1 MDWPLEDPKVSA
13 PLGSDA
19 GNQLLSSQ
27 NFLSQLST
35 ELLEHFH
42 NDLHAKHDAYKV
54 VDKPA
59 VLQCCFA
66 SHHQAR
72 MVVQG
77 KPLSRVREIRE
88 DVKQRVLGLIKQ
100 EGWELRPESRHWL

>member
-1 MDWPLEDPKVSA
+1 MDWSLEDPKVSA

-27 NFLSQLST
+27 GCFSQVLQSSSISMMM
-35 ELLEHFH
+35 
-42 NDLHAKHDAYKV
+42 ASKACAYKKWV
-54 VDKPA
+54 SLLCYKVDMQVIIKI
-59 VLQCCFA
+59 L
-66 SHHQAR
+66 
-72 MVVQG
+72 VVQG

>member
-1 MDWPLEDPKVSA
+1 
-13 PLGSDA
+13 
-19 GNQLLSSQ
+19 
-27 NFLSQLST
+27 
-35 ELLEHFH
+35 
-42 NDLHAKHDAYKV
+42 
-54 VDKPA
+54 
-59 VLQCCFA
+59 
-66 SHHQAR
+66 